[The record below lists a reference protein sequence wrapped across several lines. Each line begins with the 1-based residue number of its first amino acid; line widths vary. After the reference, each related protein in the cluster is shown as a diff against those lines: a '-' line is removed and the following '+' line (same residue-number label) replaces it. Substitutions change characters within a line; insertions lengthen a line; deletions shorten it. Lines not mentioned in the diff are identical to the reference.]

1 MRYELVVIWAT
12 GEKDIF
18 PYNSREEAE
27 RGENGMLM
35 ALGNQISWTGI
46 RKAARA

>member
-18 PYNSREEAE
+18 SYNSREEAE
-27 RGENGMLM
+27 KAGAGMLT
-35 ALGNQISWTGI
+35 ALGNQIDWYGV
-46 RKAARA
+46 RKGTM